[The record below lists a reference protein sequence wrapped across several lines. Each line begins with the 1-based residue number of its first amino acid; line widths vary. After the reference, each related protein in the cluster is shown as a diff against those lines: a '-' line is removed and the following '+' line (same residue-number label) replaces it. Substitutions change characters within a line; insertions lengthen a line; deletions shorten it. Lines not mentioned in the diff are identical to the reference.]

1 MNKPQLGSSS
11 PNQDRNRKNTMK
23 QKVSSCFV
31 IFAIVYNS
39 YNCASNHH
47 VVSRGSSLQVPSGY
61 PEWGIHQH
69 TSPSCGPLEA
79 SLGSRVY
86 DTGAPWTLRPPLLV
100 QLCQVQSRQNLL
112 LLQSF
117 LQVCSLHGLAAHLS
131 SSGFSNSPKL
141 TDVPTI
147 LFFIPRFSASF
158 VSWIVSL
165 HPRGKMQRTLS
176 YRRPRAKW
184 EGPELGLPG
193 YR

>member
-1 MNKPQLGSSS
+1 MKPRFRRNVMSNCLQAKELHPTAMWFPAVHPCKFRMGLSRMGDPPEYVPRLWSIGSL
-11 PNQDRNRKNTMK
+11 PGITGVWHWCNQ
-23 QKVSSCFV
+23 
-31 IFAIVYNS
+31 
-39 YNCASNHH
+39 
-47 VVSRGSSLQVPSGY
+47 
-61 PEWGIHQH
+61 
-69 TSPSCGPLEA
+69 
-79 SLGSRVY
+79 
-86 DTGAPWTLRPPLLV
+86 PWTLRPPLLV